1 MSRHQSSVMPK
12 PSCSTHRASTRRAMM
27 HSEAVAQCVKLASA
41 ADPSASVS
49 LHLPRLEEIFAQ
61 SADNSPTAM
70 WQAGD
75 QLYRRITGAS
85 HVMQHAARALSHEH
99 AEACTRLATHERR
112 LYRSESKLR
121 AAKQHLQ
128 TTRRT
133 IFIDTLRARGI
144 TEDSE
149 TREIPYRLHTFDG
162 EQDEGYSSSSPRA
175 DCPVSASNAVAI
187 QGQ

>member
-1 MSRHQSSVMPK
+1 MPK
-12 PSCSTHRASTRRAMM
+12 PICSIHRASTRRAMM
-27 HSEAVAQCVKLASA
+27 HSEAIAQCVKLASA
-41 ADPSASVS
+41 ADSSASVS
-49 LHLPRLEEIFAQ
+49 LRLPRLEEIFSQ

-99 AEACTRLATHERR
+99 TEACSRLASQEGR

-128 TTRRT
+128 ITRRT

-144 TEDSE
+144 TADSE
-149 TREIPYRLHTFDG
+149 TSEIPYSLQAPNR
-162 EQDEGYSSSSPRA
+162 EQDEGYFSASPRL
-175 DCPVSASNAVAI
+175 DRPVSASSTVAT